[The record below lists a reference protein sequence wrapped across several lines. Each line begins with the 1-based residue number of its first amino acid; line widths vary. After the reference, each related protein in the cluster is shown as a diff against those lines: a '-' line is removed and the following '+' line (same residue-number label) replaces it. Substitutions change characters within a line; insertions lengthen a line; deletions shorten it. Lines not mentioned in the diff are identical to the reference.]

1 MKSKT
6 LTVETTIKELDFLKK
21 ANIIQWNTGKER
33 FIFARKQINRKNT
46 WPRNDKEDYPS
57 FIRKKNKKSGKQ

>member
-6 LTVETTIKELDFLKK
+6 LTLKTTIKELDFLKK

-46 WPRNDKEDYPS
+46 WSSNDKEDYPS
-57 FIRKKNKKSGKQ
+57 FIRKKNKKSVKQ